1 MLSYDDAITR
11 AHQAALDPFR
21 HWNGLEDEIAAQS
34 HDWINALIAQAMT
47 EHRHA
52 YADAAMVLLTMADYA
67 LNPST

>member
-34 HDWINALIAQAMT
+34 PDYIRTLQALALLDPRHQNHDAV
-47 EHRHA
+47 
-52 YADAAMVLLTMADYA
+52 MVLLTMADYA